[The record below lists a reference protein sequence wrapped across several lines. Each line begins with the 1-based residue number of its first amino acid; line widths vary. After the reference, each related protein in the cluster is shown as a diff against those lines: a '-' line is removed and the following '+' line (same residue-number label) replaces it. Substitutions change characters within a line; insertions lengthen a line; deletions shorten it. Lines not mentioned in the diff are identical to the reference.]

1 MTYFGSKAHQPTTMG
16 TIWQAKAIIGL
27 AKQLLDQPN
36 SQEAR
41 IALARGIVECG
52 KAIEAHE
59 LSTPPLPPRNPIGQ
73 PDPNP

>member
-1 MTYFGSKAHQPTTMG
+1 VSYFRSKANQPTTMG
-16 TIWQAKAIIGL
+16 TIWQAKAIVGL
-27 AKQLLDQPN
+27 AKQLLDQPH

-73 PDPNP
+73 PVGNP